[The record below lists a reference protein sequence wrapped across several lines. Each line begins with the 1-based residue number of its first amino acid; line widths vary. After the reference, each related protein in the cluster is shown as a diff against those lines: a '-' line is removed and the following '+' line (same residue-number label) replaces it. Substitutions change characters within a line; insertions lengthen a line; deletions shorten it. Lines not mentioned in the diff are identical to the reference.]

1 MNRNVMESLA
11 GGRNFPT
18 GSQHQQGQSLNLA
31 PRDSDEGDLDL
42 FSKNRRT
49 FSETSSDE
57 SSDVSMKLGRLS
69 VGSAKVGRFGID
81 DLLSSIDGGKHDYD
95 WSHALPSPLFWVEF
109 WKCKLRM
116 T

>member
-1 MNRNVMESLA
+1 MNRNVMEYLA

-18 GSQHQQGQSLNLA
+18 GSQHRQGQSLNLA
-31 PRDSDEGDLDL
+31 LNDSDEGDLDL

-49 FSETSSDE
+49 LSVTSSDE
-57 SSDVSMKLGRLS
+57 SSDVSVKLGRLS

-81 DLLSSIDGGKHDYD
+81 DLLSSIDGGRHDYD

-116 T
+116 A